1 MMESG
6 PMITGLY
13 AALAALMFVG
23 LSLWVIA
30 RRMGTRISL
39 GAGEDKA
46 LEKRMRVQANFVEYT
61 PIALLLIL
69 LLELQST
76 PAWALH
82 ALGLA
87 LLAGRVMHA
96 YGFGRKVQILILRQA
111 GMVTT
116 LSVIAIAAI
125 TLALGWIL

>member
-1 MMESG
+1 
-6 PMITGLY
+6 MITGLY

-46 LEKRMRVQANFVEYT
+46 LEKRMRVQANFVENT
-61 PIALLLIL
+61 PIPLLLIL

>member
-1 MMESG
+1 ML
-6 PMITGLY
+6 TGLY
-13 AALAALMFVG
+13 AALAALMFGG

-96 YGFGRKVQILILRQA
+96 YGFGRKAQILILRQA

>member
-1 MMESG
+1 
-6 PMITGLY
+6 MITGLY